1 MSAMIDMLEPTLR
14 KLVAAVATE
23 LERAGLDFGHG
34 ADNAYDEAAWLVLEA
49 VGRSPVEAV
58 PDADAPLAAADVAAV
73 DALARRRIE
82 TRRPLA
88 YLTGRAWFAGL
99 EFRVDERSLVP
110 RSPMAEL
117 IEQRFAP
124 WLVDRPVERIL
135 EIGTGGGCIAIACA
149 YAFPEAQ
156 IDATDVDPEAL
167 ALAGENVAAHGVGE
181 RVALHR
187 ADVYAGLPAATYD
200 LILSNPPYV
209 DAERMATLPAEFRHE
224 PSGALAGGA
233 RGLDVIDRI
242 IGGADRFLAADGL
255 LAVET
260 GGAGEQLERDWPHL
274 AFVWPELVTGDAG
287 IALLDG
293 AALHA
298 RA

>member
-1 MSAMIDMLEPTLR
+1 MPALINMEEPTLR

-23 LERAGLDFGHG
+23 LEQAGLDFGHG
-34 ADNAYDEAAWLVLEA
+34 ADNAHDEAAWLVLEA
-49 VGRSPVEAV
+49 VGRSPVEPV
-58 PDADAPLAAADVAAV
+58 PDADAPVAAADVAAV

-82 TRRPLA
+82 SRRPLA

-117 IEQRFAP
+117 IAQRFAP
-124 WLVDRPVERIL
+124 WLVERPVKRIL

-149 YAFPEAQ
+149 YAFPEAR
-156 IDATDVDPEAL
+156 IDATDIDPDAL
-167 ALAGENVAAHGVGE
+167 ALARENVVAHDVGG
-181 RVALHR
+181 RVALHE
-187 ADVYAGLPAATYD
+187 ADVYTGLPAATYD

-209 DAERMATLPAEFRHE
+209 DAARMAALPAEFRHE
-224 PSGALAGGA
+224 PAGALAGGA
-233 RGLDVIDRI
+233 EGLDVIDRI
-242 IGGADRFLAADGL
+242 ISGADRFLASDGL
-255 LAVET
+255 LVVET
-260 GGAGEQLERDWPHL
+260 GGAGEQLERDWPQL

-298 RA
+298 HP